1 MVTAAMSAASAA
13 LDLRAAGARRLEG
26 RVCIVTGAGQGIG
39 RATARRFAA
48 EGARVVVAE
57 RAAETARRI
66 ADELAAAGVETLQ
79 AVQDVSTFEGAAALA
94 EATVSRFGRIDV
106 IANVVGGAIWWQNY
120 HEFSVE
126 QIMLE
131 LERSL
136 LTTLWCCKA
145 VLPQM
150 VARKSGAI
158 VNFGSSVT
166 RGGLYR
172 SVYAVS
178 KGGIEALT
186 HTLAAEYGR
195 YGIRVNGVSP
205 GTTIINDRTT
215 PRLSIRPGE
224 VANAAPGTDERVTET
239 RGLQNSVLGR
249 PSAPEE
255 QASVA
260 AFLASD
266 DASFVTGQMINCHGA
281 P

>member
-1 MVTAAMSAASAA
+1 MSPSAS
-13 LDLRAAGARRLEG
+13 LDPRAAGARRLEG

-57 RAAETARRI
+57 RTAETARRVVE
-66 ADELAAAGVETLQ
+66 ELSAAGVETLE
-79 AVQDVSTFEGAAALA
+79 AVQDVSTYDGAAALA

-136 LTTLWCCKA
+136 MTTLWCCKA

-150 VARKSGAI
+150 VAQKSGVI

-186 HTLAAEYGR
+186 QTLAAEYGPH
-195 YGIRVNGVSP
+195 GVRVNGVSP
-205 GTTIINDRTT
+205 GTTIIPDRTT

-224 VANAAPGTDERVTET
+224 VAEAAPGTEARVAET
-239 RGLQNSVLGR
+239 RELQKSVLGR
-249 PSAPEE
+249 HSTPEE
-255 QASVA
+255 QAAVA

-266 DASFVTGQMINCHGA
+266 DASFVTGQMINCHGG

>member
-1 MVTAAMSAASAA
+1 MVTQGMSPSAS
-13 LDLRAAGARRLEG
+13 LDPRAAGARRLEG

-57 RAAETARRI
+57 RTAETARRVVE
-66 ADELAAAGVETLQ
+66 ELSAAGVETLE
-79 AVQDVSTFEGAAALA
+79 AVQDVSTYDGAAALA

-136 LTTLWCCKA
+136 MTTLWCCKA

-150 VARKSGAI
+150 VAQKSGVI

-186 HTLAAEYGR
+186 QTLAAEYGPH
-195 YGIRVNGVSP
+195 GVRVNGVSP
-205 GTTIINDRTT
+205 GTTIIPDRTT

-224 VANAAPGTDERVTET
+224 VAEAAPGTEARVAET
-239 RGLQNSVLGR
+239 RELQKSVLGR
-249 PSAPEE
+249 HSTPEE
-255 QASVA
+255 QAAVA

-266 DASFVTGQMINCHGA
+266 DASFVTGQMINCHGG